1 MPAHSHRRVLLR
13 VDVPATAAIGTH
25 TLAVVFRSRQIK
37 SDGNLRYQPAVASLM
52 AAGVR
57 NPDGSGLVLRGQ
69 AVTRSVSVQWIS
81 LRDVWS
87 SSDHL
92 GAIED
97 WLFHPTVVAHVQ
109 VRNTGNTFFN
119 IIRGDTTFSTKF
131 AAGSSGTSVA
141 APTYTILPNSVR
153 TLARGDAQT
162 RIYYND
168 STHLPVT
175 STPFLI
181 IPWHLIIVV
190 VVLISMVVAWRVVR
204 RRRHGGGR
212 RSGKVAAPSPWIS
225 PGSGI

>member
-1 MPAHSHRRVLLR
+1 
-13 VDVPATAAIGTH
+13 
-25 TLAVVFRSRQIK
+25 
-37 SDGNLRYQPAVASLM
+37 
-52 AAGVR
+52 
-57 NPDGSGLVLRGQ
+57 VLRGQ

-92 GAIED
+92 GAVED

-119 IIRGDTTFSTKF
+119 IIKGNTTFSTRF

-153 TLARGDAQT
+153 TLDMPWKGAPFMARGDAQT

-181 IPWHLIIVV
+181 IPWHLITVV
-190 VVLISMVVAWRVVR
+190 AVLLGMVVAWRVVR

-212 RSGKVAAPSPWIS
+212 RSGKVSAPSPWVS
-225 PGSGI
+225 SGSGI